1 LFDVSPPD
9 GPFIASSKK
18 NGPFSETWFAFAETI
33 SPLMFG
39 LPNITGRLQGGDA
52 NDDEA
57 TEAFYWLSQTNS
69 QLDGSDYRLDNVGF
83 DASRSNP
90 LYGASTTV
98 QPASIRYLP
107 CIKL

>member
-39 LPNITGRLQGGDA
+39 RTSSEPFKAEIQMT
-52 NDDEA
+52 A
-57 TEAFYWLSQTNS
+57 TAQVVRFS
-69 QLDGSDYRLDNVGF
+69 G
-83 DASRSNP
+83 
-90 LYGASTTV
+90 
-98 QPASIRYLP
+98 
-107 CIKL
+107 